1 MTWYRW
7 FHTHLEAWLQDDTII
22 DEMIIGREIVFDLFD
37 VECKQ
42 ADETIVF
49 TRRKE

>member
-1 MTWYRW
+1 MVPYPSRS
-7 FHTHLEAWLQDDTII
+7 WLQDDTI

-37 VECKQ
+37 VEFKQ